1 MRDALLAL
9 TLWFLC
15 AKLRKGQE
23 DSVPHRLAYR
33 VLELAPVLCLPLLLG
48 APAGAQQSP
57 APRSAGGETVEVNIR
72 IVPFC
77 SVDAAGKPIY
87 DLRQDEV
94 ELRVGG
100 QPVTIDTL
108 DRTAAAPGGTGTGET
123 AGTARQTPPAAPGPP
138 RTVIFFFDSAFTSPA
153 GVRNARVVAEKL
165 LREIPEGQRLSLWFH
180 SAARGL
186 EQKVTSVNAD
196 ARGRRQFLAA
206 LGKLLPE
213 VDRLGTGSTEE
224 LGLSIGSASRSRGGS
239 QLNGSINAA
248 QTTARSEYE
257 GMARELAG
265 ALDVMA
271 AELRHLHGPKL
282 FLVFWQGLDADL
294 FFQGDMG
301 MKPTSTEGYVVGGQR
316 YGALMTHFT
325 APLQAIGDSGAV
337 TVFVNATAPEGV
349 DADTDGPI
357 RQMAQT
363 AGASYVGGADAVSV
377 EQRVAA
383 TTAACYE
390 AGFYIRGRTTAARE
404 PVEVVVKRPGAR
416 TWAPA
421 ALRLRETW
429 ETLTATEK
437 KLLVLDLAAGGPQA
451 QRGPVALSV
460 EQLEGTVQSHP
471 EGRGGRRLRYQAAW
485 PAALA
490 GKQLDLYNVALARP
504 AKGEKAPRLLKFDS
518 HEKAATSAADA
529 LEVDLGRS
537 DSLIWAIVAVEP
549 ATGRAWYRRLQLAGP
564 EAPRAPGS
572 Q

>member
-1 MRDALLAL
+1 MTHRLVCRMLQLAPISCLAL
-9 TLWFLC
+9 
-15 AKLRKGQE
+15 A
-23 DSVPHRLAYR
+23 
-33 VLELAPVLCLPLLLG
+33 LG

-57 APRSAGGETVEVNIR
+57 PPRSAGGETVEVNIR

-77 SVDAAGKPIY
+77 SVDAAGKPVY
-87 DLRQDEV
+87 DLRQDEI

-100 QPVTIDTL
+100 QAVAVDTL
-108 DRTAAAPGGTGTGET
+108 DRTAAEAGGT
-123 AGTARQTPPAAPGPP
+123 AGTARQTPPAAPGPA
-138 RTVIFFFDSAFTSPA
+138 RTVVFFFDSAFTSPA

-196 ARGRRQFLAA
+196 ARGRRLFLDA
-206 LGKLLPE
+206 LGKLAPE
-213 VDRLGTGSTEE
+213 VNRINTGSTEE
-224 LGLSIGSASRSRGGS
+224 IALSKASASGSRGGS
-239 QLNGSINAA
+239 QLNGMINSI
-248 QTTARSEYE
+248 QTTSRSEYE
-257 GMARELAG
+257 GIVRELAG
-265 ALDVMA
+265 SLDFMA
-271 AELRHLHGPKL
+271 AELRHLRGPKL

-301 MKPTSTEGYVVGGQR
+301 MNPTSNDEGAYVIGGQR
-316 YGALMTHFT
+316 YGPLMTHFT
-325 APLQAIGDSGAV
+325 APLQAIGDSGAM
-337 TVFVNATAPEGV
+337 TVFVNASGAEGIGE
-349 DADTDGPI
+349 DADGPI

-363 AGASYVGGADAVSV
+363 AGAIYVGGADAASV
-377 EQRVAA
+377 EERVAT

-451 QRGPVALSV
+451 QRGPVLLSV

-471 EGRGGRRLRYQAAW
+471 EGRGGRRLRYQASW

-490 GKQLDLYNVALARP
+490 GKQLDLYNVALAPP
-504 AKGEKAPRLLKFDS
+504 ARGEKAPRLLKFDS
-518 HEKAATSAADA
+518 HEKAGVSAADP
-529 LEVDLGRS
+529 LEVNLGKS
-537 DSLIWAIVAVEP
+537 DSLIWAILAVEP

-564 EAPRAPGS
+564 EAPRAPGAK
-572 Q
+572 

>member
-1 MRDALLAL
+1 MPYRFGSRMLQLA
-9 TLWFLC
+9 
-15 AKLRKGQE
+15 
-23 DSVPHRLAYR
+23 SVF
-33 VLELAPVLCLPLLLG
+33 CLPVVLG

-57 APRSAGGETVEVNIR
+57 PPRSAGGETVEVNIR

-100 QPVTIDTL
+100 QAVAIDTL
-108 DRTAAAPGGTGTGET
+108 DRTAAAPGGTAGTGET
-123 AGTARQTPPAAPGPP
+123 AGAERQASAAAPGPP
-138 RTVIFFFDSAFTSPA
+138 RTVIFFIDSAFTSPA

-196 ARGRRQFLAA
+196 ARGRRQFLDA
-206 LGKLLPE
+206 LGKLAPE
-213 VDRLGTGSTEE
+213 VDRINTGSIGEI
-224 LGLSIGSASRSRGGS
+224 GLSIGSASRSRAGS
-239 QLNGSINAA
+239 QLNGSINAE

-257 GMARELAG
+257 GIVRELAG
-265 ALDVMA
+265 SLDFMA
-271 AELRHLHGPKL
+271 AELRHLRGPKL

-301 MKPTSTEGYVVGGQR
+301 MRPTSDDEGAYVIGGQR
-316 YGALMTHFT
+316 YGPLMTHFT
-325 APLQAIGDSGAV
+325 APLRAIGDSGAL
-337 TVFVNATAPEGV
+337 TVFVNAGG
-349 DADTDGPI
+349 ADGIGDVVEGPI

-363 AGASYVGGADAVSV
+363 AGAFYVGGSDALSV

-404 PVEVVVKRPGAR
+404 PVEVAVKRPGAR
-416 TWAPA
+416 SWAPA

-437 KLLVLDLAAGGPQA
+437 KLLVLDLVAGGPQA
-451 QRGPVALSV
+451 QRGPVLLSV

-504 AKGEKAPRLLKFDS
+504 ARGEKTPRLLKFDS
-518 HEKAATSAADA
+518 HEKAGVSAADP
-529 LEVDLGRS
+529 LEVDLGKS

-564 EAPRAPGS
+564 EAPRAPGAK
-572 Q
+572 